1 MTGKNSIAELCTGL
15 MQLITAEQAWY
26 YSIIPKKAVNGQIE
40 FYIDKSK
47 VLNEVREELE
57 ILFGKKIIL
66 EEAETDFIYQ
76 TLGKHYRKRNGHK
89 QSQSQ
94 NFGFTPNSDDFLINL
109 IETANSINSSDIH
122 IEIYQEKC
130 RIRLRIDGKLIERYV
145 LEKNDYPAIINRIKI
160 KSNLDISEK
169 RLPQDGR
176 IYFNHGND
184 KFDIRV
190 SVLPTLYGEKI
201 VMRLLS
207 KDASHIDI
215 NNLGFFPEQLNDF
228 LEAIRKPN
236 GIVLISGPT
245 GSGKTTTLYATLRI
259 LNKEHSNILTIEDPI
274 EYTLEG
280 INQVQLKESIGLTF
294 ASALRTFLRQDPDII
309 MLGEIRD
316 SETAQMAIRAALT
329 GHLVLSTIHTN
340 SAWGTISR
348 LIDMGVPPFLLANT
362 INLTVAQRL
371 IRLLC
376 PDCKKEVDFDESL
389 FPKDYKPER
398 KLLTHCTAHGCES
411 CFYTGYRGRKALYE
425 VISLDY
431 DLTSSMK
438 SGANINEILKRKK
451 IRSLSD
457 VAFELIDEGV
467 TSIEECYPLLMNQY

>member
-1 MTGKNSIAELCTGL
+1 MGNNSIPELDTGL
-15 MQLITAEQAWY
+15 MQLITADQAWY

-40 FYIDKSK
+40 FYIDQTKP
-47 VLNEVREELE
+47 LNDIRDELE
-57 ILFGKKIIL
+57 VLFGKKIIL
-66 EEAETDFIYQ
+66 EKAETDFIFQ
-76 TLGKHYRKRNGHK
+76 TLGKHYRKSTGNKKSHA
-89 QSQSQ
+89 Q
-94 NFGFTPNSDDFLINL
+94 NFGFTPNSDDFLLNL

-176 IYFNHGND
+176 IYFNHND
-184 KFDIRV
+184 EKFDIRV

-201 VMRLLS
+201 VLRLLS
-207 KDASHIDI
+207 KDATHIDI

-259 LNKEHSNILTIEDPI
+259 LNMEHSNILTIEDPI

-316 SETAQMAIRAALT
+316 GETAQMAIRAALT

-348 LIDMGVPPFLLANT
+348 LIDMGVPSFLLANT

-376 PDCKKEVDFDESL
+376 PDCKKELALDESL
-389 FPKDYKPER
+389 YPKGYIPAK
-398 KLLTHCTAHGCES
+398 KLLTHSTAQGCES

-425 VISLDY
+425 VIPLDQE
-431 DLTSSMK
+431 LTASMK
-438 SGANINEILKRKK
+438 SGGNISEILKRKK

-457 VAFELIDEGV
+457 VAFELISEGI
-467 TSIEECYPLLMNQY
+467 TSIEECYPLLMNQN